1 MISWLRRRFPLVLI
15 MLIGILTPV
24 AATLLFYLSPPSNNT
39 ARGEIL
45 LPQPLPA
52 DWNLN
57 TGKWTLLYAS
67 TGTCLPPCQK
77 RLCQMR
83 QLRLMLPGSYLRLQ
97 RVWLRPPQSSPPPN
111 LTAAADCGE
120 TRAAA
125 FADSARQI
133 NITDGLLHI
142 DGDIN
147 RLPPP
152 SDNTRRTDYLYLIDP
167 AGIAAMRFSPQLD
180 IYTVRKDVAKLLKI
194 SKGRKTIGA
203 RP

>member
-67 TGTCLPPCQK
+67 IGKCLPPCQK

-97 RVWLRPPQSSPPPN
+97 SVCGCVRRNHRRRPISPPPPIVAKPAPPLLPTAPAKSILPTDCCI
-111 LTAAADCGE
+111 LTATLTAC
-120 TRAAA
+120 
-125 FADSARQI
+125 
-133 NITDGLLHI
+133 
-142 DGDIN
+142 
-147 RLPPP
+147 
-152 SDNTRRTDYLYLIDP
+152 RRRPTILGAPI
-167 AGIAAMRFSPQLD
+167 
-180 IYTVRKDVAKLLKI
+180 IYI
-194 SKGRKTIGA
+194 
-203 RP
+203 